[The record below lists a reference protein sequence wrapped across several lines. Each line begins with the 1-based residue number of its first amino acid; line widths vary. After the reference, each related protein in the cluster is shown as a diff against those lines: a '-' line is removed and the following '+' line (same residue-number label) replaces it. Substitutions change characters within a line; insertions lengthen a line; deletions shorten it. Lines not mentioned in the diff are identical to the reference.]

1 MASTRADDRRD
12 GARRGHSPQLS
23 EGWVARHDARRPTGT
38 EDGELSW
45 CAPWRPEGARGALGG
60 SHGRSRGCPRVPLL
74 AVPVLAGGDG
84 VDRTA
89 LSFLVRRAVED
100 RKKEKEEKEK
110 EKARKKKEAQE
121 KADLELAKR
130 DPWWAQHLADMK
142 ATEQGRYKPP
152 SSASSSKRKRK
163 KRRKRRTP
171 RTSSLPGRARRRQRQ
186 WFACSAGFTGNDVP
200 RVMIPSG
207 VVWPKMLRI
216 MAGMVQ
222 KDSCSGMARLVLL
235 MTVHFV
241 LCFLPSLQARDA
253 RHHGRYGPEGLVFWF
268 FRCSSRCV
276 PFSVLR
282 PKMPVFMAGMD
293 HRTVWSSQCISWPR
307 FCTCPLL
314 CYVLYFG
321 PDSAVLAV
329 PQLQFIKVVFPVDTQ
344 RQLPMVLA
352 VQMTISFSQYS
363 AQCLVRHWI
372 HAVFTAPVAE
382 LNVVSFTVPLN
393 GWTIAATAIVVI
405 SCSSS
410 ADMCCESVCVAMSCG
425 VVLLLVVL
433 TILFGT
439 V

>member
-12 GARRGHSPQLS
+12 GGRRGRSPQLS

-45 CAPWRPEGARGALGG
+45 CAPWRPEGARGAL
-60 SHGRSRGCPRVPLL
+60 L

-100 RKKEKEEKEK
+100 RKKEMEEKEK

-142 ATEQGRYKPP
+142 AMEQGRYKPP

-268 FRCSSRCV
+268 FSMLLALCSLLCLKAQDARLHGRHGPQDSLELTV
-276 PFSVLR
+276 HFLDKVLYMPVVVLR
-282 PKMPVFMAGMD
+282 VGY
-293 HRTVWSSQCISWPR
+293 WSRQCSI
-307 FCTCPLL
+307 
-314 CYVLYFG
+314 G
-321 PDSAVLAV
+321 GSAVAV
-329 PQLQFIKVVFPVDTQ
+329 HQGRFPVDTQ

-352 VQMTISFSQYS
+352 VQMTISFSQL
-363 AQCLVRHWI
+363 QLI
-372 HAVFTAPVAE
+372 DKVADV
-382 LNVVSFTVPLN
+382 LFVHFVQVPQVQ
-393 GWTIAATAIVVI
+393 VVI
-405 SCSSS
+405 LTSFFCSWYRSWRRQS
-410 ADMCCESVCVAMSCG
+410 RSHRCSLPA
-425 VVLLLVVL
+425 
-433 TILFGT
+433 
-439 V
+439 